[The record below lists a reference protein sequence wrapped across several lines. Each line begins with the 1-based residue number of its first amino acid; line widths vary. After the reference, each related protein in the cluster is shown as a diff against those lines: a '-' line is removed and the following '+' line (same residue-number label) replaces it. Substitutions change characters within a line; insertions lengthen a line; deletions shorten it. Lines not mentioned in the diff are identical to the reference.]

1 MRFPRSRRLVL
12 GLAAL
17 AATTL
22 LAPAAPATAAAAS
35 CATGWRSEV
44 VADRLGALE
53 NLEADGEG
61 GFYATGIVRGELLH
75 IDRAGTVTTLLTGLD
90 HPAGLRLVD
99 RTLYFL
105 TGDGSTPNGG
115 GTLRALDLATDR
127 VTVLLPDLV
136 QPNGLL
142 VLPDGDLLVSQLSI
156 PWPPVGLSRYR
167 PRTGELTLGWSAVP
181 RPNGMALTPDGG
193 AVLTVDVATSQLVRI
208 PLTDPQSPTA
218 VATVADGFLTGLDD
232 LDITAAGTVYIAG
245 DYTGSVYR
253 VDPTGGFC
261 TVATG
266 WIAEDAGPF
275 PPIGP
280 TSVRIA
286 RDGDRWALY
295 VTAIDGALRRL
306 IPPAGVDL
314 TPPRA

>member
-1 MRFPRSRRLVL
+1 MPFPRSRRLVL

-17 AATTL
+17 ATAAL
-22 LAPAAPATAAAAS
+22 LTPAAPATASAAS
-35 CATGWRSEV
+35 CASGWQTEV

-53 NLEADGEG
+53 NLESDGEG
-61 GFYATGIVRGELLH
+61 GFYATGITRGELLH
-75 IDRAGTVTTLLTGLD
+75 IDRTGTVTKLLTGLD
-90 HPAGLRLVD
+90 NPAGLSLVG
-99 RTLYFL
+99 RNLYFL
-105 TGDGSTPNGG
+105 TGDGSTPHGG
-115 GTLRALDLATDR
+115 GSLRRLDLRTDE

-142 VLPDGDLLVSQLSI
+142 ALPDGDLLISQLSI

-167 PRTGELTLGWSAVP
+167 PGTGEFDLGWSAVP
-181 RPNGMALTPDGG
+181 RPNGMTLTPDHQ

-208 PLTDPQSPTA
+208 PLADPQSPTT

-253 VDPTGGFC
+253 VDPTGFC

-266 WIAEDAGPF
+266 WIAADAGPF

-286 RDGDRWALY
+286 RDGEDWALY

-306 IPPAGVDL
+306 RPPPGVDL
-314 TPPRA
+314 TPAA